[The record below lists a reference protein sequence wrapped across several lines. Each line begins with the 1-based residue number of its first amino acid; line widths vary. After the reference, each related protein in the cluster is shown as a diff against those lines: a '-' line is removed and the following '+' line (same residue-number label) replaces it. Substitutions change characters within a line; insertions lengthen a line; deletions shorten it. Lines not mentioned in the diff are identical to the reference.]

1 MTSRPRVWKVGSVL
15 IILLVAYAGWMLLL
29 RPAYARVATTRQ
41 EALTTW
47 TRVDD
52 ARAKTREL
60 ARQKEDLQSQVDELL
75 RLRAKIPKDVNV
87 PTLMRTIQADAK
99 REGVVLDMLQP
110 GEITLFPVVEPSASP
125 STEQSGAAESTPAPQ
140 PQPTPEDLGQ
150 GLAPQDAGL
159 AYVPLSLSGQGD
171 YVAIRDFV
179 TRVEHQQRAFLV
191 TVLNVVRQTGGD
203 GKQPLEFT
211 MEARVFV
218 LNAKEVRLP
227 ASLQSDGQSS

>member
-1 MTSRPRVWKVGSVL
+1 VWTIGSVL

-29 RPAYARVATTRQ
+29 RPAFGHVATTRQ
-41 EALTTW
+41 ETVSTS
-47 TRVDD
+47 TRVDTV
-52 ARAKTREL
+52 RAQTQEL
-60 ARQKEDLQSQVDELL
+60 ARQKEDLQSKVDELL

-99 REGVVLDMLQP
+99 SEGVVLDTLQP
-110 GEITLFPVVEPSASP
+110 GEITLFPVVEPAASP
-125 STEQSGAAESTPAPQ
+125 SPDQSGATEAAPAPKA
-140 PQPTPEDLGQ
+140 QPTPEDLGQ

-203 GKQPLEFT
+203 TKKPLEFT
-211 MEARVFV
+211 LEARVFV

-227 ASLQSDGQSS
+227 ASLQSEVQ

>member
-1 MTSRPRVWKVGSVL
+1 MTSRPRIWSIGSVV
-15 IILLVAYAGWMLLL
+15 IILLLAYAGWMLLL
-29 RPAYARVATTRQ
+29 RPAFAHVATTRQ
-41 EALTTW
+41 EVVSTW
-47 TRVDD
+47 TQVDR
-52 ARAKTREL
+52 ARAKTQDL

-99 REGVVLDMLQP
+99 SEGVVLDTLQP
-110 GEITLFPVVEPSASP
+110 GEITLFPVVEPSATPSP
-125 STEQSGAAESTPAPQ
+125 EQSAAAAGTPAPKA
-140 PQPTPEDLGQ
+140 QPTPEDLGQ

-171 YVAIRDFV
+171 YVAIRDFI

-203 GKQPLEFT
+203 TKQPLEFT
-211 MEARVFV
+211 LEARVFV

-227 ASLQSDGQSS
+227 ASLQSEGQ